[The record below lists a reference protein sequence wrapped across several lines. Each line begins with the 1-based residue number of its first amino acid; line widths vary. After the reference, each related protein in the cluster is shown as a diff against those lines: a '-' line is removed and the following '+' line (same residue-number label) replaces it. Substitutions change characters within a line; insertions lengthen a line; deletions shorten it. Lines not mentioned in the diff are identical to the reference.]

1 MEAKPELLSSSCR
14 PVLLLLEAALL
25 VLVLVM
31 EPLLVLLHGV
41 GGVVLLEIEC
51 VFFLAW

>member
-1 MEAKPELLSSSCR
+1 MKGKPELLSSSCQ
-14 PVLLLLEAALL
+14 PVLLLLEAAL
-25 VLVLVM
+25 LVLVM

-41 GGVVLLEIEC
+41 GGVVLLVMQIEG